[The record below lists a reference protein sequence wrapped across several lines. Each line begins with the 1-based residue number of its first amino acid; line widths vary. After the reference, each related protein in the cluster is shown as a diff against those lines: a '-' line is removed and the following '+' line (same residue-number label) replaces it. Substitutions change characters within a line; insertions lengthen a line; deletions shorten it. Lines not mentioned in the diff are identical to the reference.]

1 MGRLAKAY
9 LAVIHLDRFGQ
20 ELSQVIKVSEVTV
33 VLPAQVRQWTVRL
46 SPNGRKVVFYYRDQR
61 QHELLIDRV
70 GLEEPGHVLLRPFS
84 DYTDATHWAAG
95 EYIQRTKK
103 PPQVVQLVPVH

>member
-20 ELSQVIKVSEVTV
+20 ELTEVIKVREVTIAS
-33 VLPAQVRQWTVRL
+33 PAQVQQWTARL
-46 SPNGRKVVFYYRDQR
+46 SPNARKVVFYFGQR
-61 QHELLIDRV
+61 RELELLIDLV
-70 GLEEPGHVLLRPFS
+70 GVEVPDQVLLRPFS

-95 EYIQRTKK
+95 EYIERTKK